1 MELIERA
8 AIGDTRAVKQLDAA
22 ASASARS
29 CSNDQSLAQIEA
41 FEDGRFPKI

>member
-8 AIGDTRAVKQLDAA
+8 AIGIPTQSSSSTQH